1 MIASFP
7 IDVRK
12 SGKDDGSDE
21 KMNLVSYFHG
31 SEYEQK
37 WRLYHVD

>member
-12 SGKDDGSDE
+12 SGKDDGSDDKTKDE
-21 KMNLVSYFHG
+21 SGELFS
-31 SEYEQK
+31 
-37 WRLYHVD
+37 W